1 MDFASLK
8 RLADGFTSVP
18 GTELPGLATWCRDA
32 CVHSGDARFCVL
44 GDVLSAFSDAWSEA
58 SESGGLRV
66 AVVDAVSDA
75 LRRELPDVL
84 ADPDAASA
92 TIAAA
97 RLRSEVFALLRPNV
111 ALDRSMPTESAA
123 AEVARLL
130 LATPGGVTF
139 SVGDRYE
146 FASGLRSPIYVDC
159 RTLVSSPTTRASII
173 EILSG
178 VAGGMAPVGGM
189 VGVATAGI
197 PWAAWLSERLNAD
210 FAYVRPAAK
219 DRGRKRAVEGSLP
232 ERSRI
237 LVVED
242 LITTGTSSLNC
253 VTALRDLG
261 YEVAGLVSLFSY
273 GLAYSGSLF
282 RQHDV
287 SWVNLCGVGDLMEAA
302 ATDSSLSAHVEILQS
317 WQANEASRFVP
328 AT

>member
-1 MDFASLK
+1 MDFASLE
-8 RLADGFTSVP
+8 RLADGFTSIS
-18 GTELPGLATWCRDA
+18 GTELPRLATWCKDV

-44 GDVLSAFSDAWSEA
+44 GDMLAALSETWSEA
-58 SESGGLRV
+58 SESGGLRT

-75 LRRELPDVL
+75 LRRELPGVL

-92 TIAAA
+92 SIAAA
-97 RLRSEVFALLRPNV
+97 RLRSEVLELLQPNV
-111 ALDRSMPTESAA
+111 VRDRSTRTESASV
-123 AEVARLL
+123 EVARLL
-130 LATPGGVTF
+130 LTTPGGVSF
-139 SVGDRYE
+139 SVDDRYE

-159 RTLVSSPTTRASII
+159 RTLVSSPATRASII
-173 EILSG
+173 ALLSG
-178 VAGGMAPVGGM
+178 VAGSMAPVGGM

-197 PWAAWLSERLNAD
+197 PWAAWLSERLGAD

-232 ERSRI
+232 ARSRI
-237 LVVED
+237 LIVED

-287 SWVNLCGVGDLMEAA
+287 SWVNLCGIGDLMQAA
-302 ATDSSLSAHVEILQS
+302 ATNSSLSAHVEILRS

-328 AT
+328 PT